1 MTTLPTSS
9 PTSNSPKPSSG
20 KPAGK
25 GKPGGGGRREAP
37 SERSARLAIE
47 LRAAWPELT
56 RDERLYVAQRS
67 GLWAVP
73 FVGFPPPELLPI
85 TNRCGAVAAALQGI
99 MSRRSNLTVEAFT
112 LLSRQNLEA
121 RLTAPIL
128 ALLDGYLAELNAV
141 LRPSAQPAAK
151 LSAGSSADLDPAIE
165 PATDPAP
172 EAEAE

>member
-1 MTTLPTSS
+1 MTTSS
-9 PTSNSPKPSSG
+9 PSASTSSTPSKPS
-20 KPAGK
+20 KPTGK
-25 GKPGGGGRREAP
+25 GKSAGGRREAP
-37 SERSARLAIE
+37 SERSARLAVE
-47 LRAAWPELT
+47 LRSIWPELT

-85 TNRCGAVAAALQGI
+85 TNRCGGIAAALQGI

-151 LSAGSSADLDPAIE
+151 PSADLDPAAGPAIE
-165 PATDPAP
+165 PAP

>member
-1 MTTLPTSS
+1 MTTPPASS
-9 PTSNSPKPSSG
+9 PTSPSPKPSSG

-99 MSRRSNLTVEAFT
+99 LSRRSNLTIETFT

-151 LSAGSSADLDPAIE
+151 PSADLDPAVVPAIE
-165 PATDPAP
+165 PAP

>member
-1 MTTLPTSS
+1 MTTSS
-9 PTSNSPKPSSG
+9 PSASTSSTPSKPS
-20 KPAGK
+20 KPTGK
-25 GKPGGGGRREAP
+25 GKSAGGRREAP
-37 SERSARLAIE
+37 SERSARLAVE
-47 LRAAWPELT
+47 LRSIWPELT

-151 LSAGSSADLDPAIE
+151 PSADLDPAAGPAIE
-165 PATDPAP
+165 PAP